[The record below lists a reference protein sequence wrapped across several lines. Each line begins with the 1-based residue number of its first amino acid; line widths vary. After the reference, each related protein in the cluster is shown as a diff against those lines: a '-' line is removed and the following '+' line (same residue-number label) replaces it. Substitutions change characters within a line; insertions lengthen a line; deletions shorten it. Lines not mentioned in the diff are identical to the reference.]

1 MTCEVVENDA
11 PDSLSLR
18 HQDHLHYDLVTNL
31 AQLRW
36 QQRGSPANHDLRD
49 FDDYYF

>member
-1 MTCEVVENDA
+1 MTH
-11 PDSLSLR
+11 PIGLSLR

-36 QQRGSPANHDLRD
+36 RQQGLPANDDRED
-49 FDDYYF
+49 FDD